1 MEGCSRADWW
11 SPHRITE
18 AIRRLNADSGDM
30 ECAWHLLSGNAYS
43 QRPAFLVS
51 AICIK
56 DACPDCQE
64 VLQALTGGNK

>member
-1 MEGCSRADWW
+1 M
-11 SPHRITE
+11 TE
-18 AIRRLNADSGDM
+18 AIRRLNAASGDM

-43 QRPAFLVS
+43 QKPAFLVS

-64 VLQALTGGNK
+64 VLQAFTGGNK